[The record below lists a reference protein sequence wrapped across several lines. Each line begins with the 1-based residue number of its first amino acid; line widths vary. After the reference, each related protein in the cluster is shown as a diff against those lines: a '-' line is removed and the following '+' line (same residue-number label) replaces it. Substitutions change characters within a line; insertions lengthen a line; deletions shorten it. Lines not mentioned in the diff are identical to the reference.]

1 MDQSEIDDA
10 NRALLEKFLER
21 VLPGELIAGIVTLK
35 EGVVAWY
42 PVNEETSKELLEK
55 LKNLG
60 PPRFRYDK
68 PGSKDD
74 DLSPFA

>member
-1 MDQSEIDDA
+1 MSMDQEEINEA

-21 VLPGELIAGIVTLK
+21 VLPGELIAGIVTLD
-35 EGVVAWY
+35 GRSVVAWY
-42 PVNEETSKELLEK
+42 PVKEENSKDLLEK

-60 PPRFRYDK
+60 APRFKYDR

-74 DLSPFA
+74 DPA